1 MQGPGMLWGPKQS
14 LPASFWS
21 QRRSAS
27 NSWAG
32 PSGGQRLSC
41 PGPAASP
48 ALPALARRPPTKT
61 LCGSLSTRGS
71 FPPLPALLPQ
81 QGDVATTAFLV
92 CKGWKPGQAHLQLQ
106 GLRWLLASGAGFP
119 SFITSDRARAPARPQ
134 ERPSPRVRRKILAQQ
149 ARQQLLSTS

>member
-1 MQGPGMLWGPKQS
+1 MASIQTSVPGTMQGPGMLWGPKQS

-21 QRRSAS
+21 HRRSAS

-48 ALPALARRPPTKT
+48 ALPALARRPPLRHSVGASRQGARFHPCQHCCHSRAT
-61 LCGSLSTRGS
+61 
-71 FPPLPALLPQ
+71 LPQ
-81 QGDVATTAFLV
+81 QHSLFVRDGS
-92 CKGWKPGQAHLQLQ
+92 QAHLQLR

-119 SFITSDRARAPARPQ
+119 SFITSDRARAPARP
-134 ERPSPRVRRKILAQQ
+134 
-149 ARQQLLSTS
+149 